1 MGAGRICGHGQGASS
16 RSVRRTPSLTS
27 ATTGRTD
34 ARSGRSRST
43 RLARWVSSPIRR
55 CRTGAGAISLTS
67 TAAEDRVLAD
77 DLLAA
82 LSKEPLAGRVVSVNL
97 DMLSGELEGDLD
109 LSTGGY
115 IDLHSGEVYNEILAD
130 PMMFGEDAVI
140 DVYEDPARWLRFD
153 RSGSRDGWQDM
164 NAFAERQRDKGL
176 RTRMERATEGKGAF

>member
-1 MGAGRICGHGQGASS
+1 
-16 RSVRRTPSLTS
+16 
-27 ATTGRTD
+27 
-34 ARSGRSRST
+34 
-43 RLARWVSSPIRR
+43 LARWVSSPIRR

-97 DMLSGELEGDLD
+97 DMLSGELGGDLD

-130 PMMFGEDAVI
+130 PM
-140 DVYEDPARWLRFD
+140 
-153 RSGSRDGWQDM
+153 

>member
-1 MGAGRICGHGQGASS
+1 M
-16 RSVRRTPSLTS
+16 
-27 ATTGRTD
+27 
-34 ARSGRSRST
+34 
-43 RLARWVSSPIRR
+43 
-55 CRTGAGAISLTS
+55 
-67 TAAEDRVLAD
+67 
-77 DLLAA
+77 
-82 LSKEPLAGRVVSVNL
+82 VSVNL
-97 DMLSGELEGDLD
+97 DMLSGELGGDLD

-153 RSGSRDGWQDM
+153 GSGSRDGWQDM